1 MARRSKGTSARKS
14 RSNPKKTTKSKSFS
28 DSKTNMARFH
38 DAYRIG
44 RGLSENE

>member
-1 MARRSKGTSARKS
+1 MGRRATSTSGRKS
-14 RSNPKKTTKSKSFS
+14 SKPRKSTKKKSFS

-44 RGLSENE
+44 RGVSESD